1 MEEEREKLNAKLAS
15 ERTEMETLRAEVA
28 TQQVSQSVINVW
40 PCMYPQLNF
49 LYTRLQEGKTHQ

>member
-28 TQQVSQSVINVW
+28 TQQVSQSVINV
-40 PCMYPQLNF
+40 
-49 LYTRLQEGKTHQ
+49 